1 MSPDPKSVRTALFLS
16 FALTLL
22 GSCGVSNG
30 TELARMDDLRAA
42 APMLGVT
49 EKAREAERHLIE
61 VRSELFLEMPHRKA
75 LGVVDVIVSCM
86 LIAGSFMLGARRR
99 STEWW
104 LVNSV
109 VANVL
114 VIWAIL
120 GVGLSH
126 AFARWNRITH
136 ALTEYVRAML
146 EADGQSTAGVEAA
159 AQLNAVLFVGFAV
172 AVATAWTGLHLY
184 VLYRATRE
192 DVRGFVA
199 SAKDER

>member
-30 TELARMDDLRAA
+30 TELARMNDLRSTVPAT
-42 APMLGVT
+42 GST
-49 EKAREAERHLIE
+49 EKAREAERRLAE
-61 VRSELFLEMPHRKA
+61 VRAELLLEMPHRRA
-75 LGVVDVIVSCM
+75 LGVVDVIVSVM
-86 LIAGSFMLGARRR
+86 LIVGSFMLGARRA

-104 LVNSV
+104 LKNAIA
-109 VANVL
+109 ANVL

-120 GVGLSH
+120 GVGLEH
-126 AFARWNRITH
+126 AFGRWGSITTT
-136 ALTEYVRAML
+136 LTEYVRAML
-146 EADGQSTAGVEAA
+146 EADGQPTAGVEAA

-172 AVATAWTGLHLY
+172 ALALAWTLLHLF

-192 DVRGFVA
+192 DVREFVA
-199 SAKDER
+199 SGSEAH